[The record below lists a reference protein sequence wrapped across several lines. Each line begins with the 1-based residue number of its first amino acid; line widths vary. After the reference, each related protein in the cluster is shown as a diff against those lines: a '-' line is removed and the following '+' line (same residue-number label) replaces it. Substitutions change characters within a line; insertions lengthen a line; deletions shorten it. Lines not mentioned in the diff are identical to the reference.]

1 MKKSE
6 LKEIIKASFLQEAE
20 DLNLSE
26 KKDDDVKE
34 MMRGGKFEEDD
45 VKAEAMR
52 GAKFEEDDVKE
63 EMRGDME
70 EDDLKEQEDVD
81 VDVDEKEDIN
91 VDVEKDIDVDDV
103 SKESDIEVKSEV
115 PGESEEVAAVLGL
128 LTKAQEKATDM
139 GDEKLMDQIGNT
151 ITYYTRAHVVKSGD
165 VMEAKDEEVKEAKDE
180 KEDVKEELTE
190 EVRRFKQL
198 AGLIK

>member
-81 VDVDEKEDIN
+81 VDVDEKEDID

-115 PGESEEVAAVLGL
+115 PGESSEVAAVLGL
-128 LTKAQEKATDM
+128 LTKAQEKAESM
-139 GDEKLMDQIGNT
+139 GDEKLLDQIGNT